1 MIGNSWDIILKD
13 EYDKEYFK
21 NLQKFIIDEYKHKIV
36 YPKMSEIFKAFI
48 KTTYDDVKVVI
59 LGQDP
64 YHGENEAEGLSFSV
78 KIGINKPPSLVNIF
92 TELKNDLGCKIPN
105 NGSLVPW
112 ADQGVLLLNSTL
124 TVIKDRP
131 KSHSNKGW
139 EIFTDEIIKLI
150 NKKTTPVV
158 FILWGSDARSKK
170 NLITN
175 NDAARTI
182 KDVKAELDTR
192 LRLYGKNAWIA
203 DVEQAIN
210 DSIVQLDD
218 TNPNRF
224 NINPNF
230 ELSGVGRVYDI
241 TNFVGFYFG
250 TAE

>member
-175 NDAARTI
+175 NIHYIIESPHPSPLSAHRGFFGSRPFSKANNFLIKNGLTPIDWQI
-182 KDVKAELDTR
+182 KD
-192 LRLYGKNAWIA
+192 I
-203 DVEQAIN
+203 
-210 DSIVQLDD
+210 
-218 TNPNRF
+218 
-224 NINPNF
+224 
-230 ELSGVGRVYDI
+230 
-241 TNFVGFYFG
+241 
-250 TAE
+250 